1 MINFKI
7 TTHGKD
13 SYFIVNET
21 LLQDENPPYVGNCET
36 LSAKK
41 NCHLKINFI
50 MDLSVKEYLIDSST
64 KNT

>member
-13 SYFIVNET
+13 SNFIVNET

-36 LSAKK
+36 LSAKE
-41 NCHLKINFI
+41 KI
-50 MDLSVKEYLIDSST
+50 VT
-64 KNT
+64 

>member
-13 SYFIVNET
+13 FYFIVNET

-41 NCHLKINFI
+41 K
-50 MDLSVKEYLIDSST
+50 LSPE
-64 KNT
+64 N